1 MAFCLPLGLIPTL
14 LVSAEIFH
22 LLHHLPFCRSL
33 IHLGCCAAFCA
44 VGFSAVSQWHAKG
57 LAECLLVG
65 CIFEYDPSFLQKEST
80 MPNGFYPTLGVVGG
94 VTAFS
99 LAVVHV
105 LLAVMS
111 VVVGKEVEV
120 EEGGG
125 LEAPLME
132 GREVGFGGNGS
143 GFGFGLGMERRWKR
157 WRLVVCLLVAVGVL
171 PALFMGATTLLYVFN
186 TAHNFSLF
194 FFLLIKN

>member
-1 MAFCLPLGLIPTL
+1 M
-14 LVSAEIFH
+14 
-22 LLHHLPFCRSL
+22 
-33 IHLGCCAAFCA
+33 
-44 VGFSAVSQWHAKG
+44 
-57 LAECLLVG
+57 G

-120 EEGGG
+120 EEGRG

-132 GREVGFGGNGS
+132 GRDVGFGGNGS
-143 GFGFGLGMERRWKR
+143 GFGLGMEGRWKR
-157 WRLVVCLLVAVGVL
+157 WRSVVCLLVAVGVL

-186 TAHNFSLF
+186 TAHNSYP
-194 FFLLIKN
+194 FFLFKNKLNIYWYAVFVFIFF